1 MGFADR
7 QAFPKRQQKQKKQV
21 IPVFIPMQDD
31 NGKSN
36 FNHML
41 MKIVLLLL
49 LLIPLLIPLRLVQQ
63 QETSAILHDSIACM
77 AVLH

>member
-49 LLIPLLIPLRLVQQ
+49 LLIPLQLLQQ
-63 QETSAILHDSIACM
+63 QENSAILHDSIACM